1 LSRGDL
7 FVISAPSGTGK
18 TTLVKQLLER
28 LPDLDFS
35 VSYTTRPQRRG
46 ETEGVDY
53 HFVDKATFEQMTRDN
68 EFLEWATVHGESY
81 GTSARLVDQS
91 LAQGHDV
98 LLDIDTQGAASIRR
112 LRRDATL
119 IFILPPSFD
128 ALRQRLQGR
137 GLDGATEV
145 DRRLRNARQEME
157 KYRDYDY
164 LIVNDSVDQALA
176 RLEAV
181 VLAHRS
187 RVART
192 ASACEG
198 IENSFRGAGT
208 L

>member
-198 IENSFRGAGT
+198 IVNSFRGAGT

>member
-1 LSRGDL
+1 MSRGDL

-18 TTLVKQLLER
+18 TTLVKQLLEK

-46 ETEGVDY
+46 EREGVDY
-53 HFVDKATFEQMTRDN
+53 HFVDQAAFERMVRDN

-81 GTSARLVDQS
+81 GTSAKLVDDS
-91 LAQGHDV
+91 LMQGHDV

-137 GLDGATEV
+137 GLDGAAEM

-164 LIVNDSVDQALA
+164 LIVNDSVEQALA

-187 RVART
+187 RLART
-192 ASACEG
+192 APACEG
-198 IENSFRGAGT
+198 IVNSFRGAGT